1 MKTPKIPY
9 EDDDDL
15 EYILSQNK
23 DLFFNRIFEVIDYGI
38 SKNKKKVK
46 VFLLGDTGL
55 LLELPKS
62 EWEESIMNA
71 FSYFLEIEDFEKCEK
86 CKQILRIL

>member
-9 EDDDDL
+9 EEDDDL
-15 EYILSQNK
+15 EYILNQNK
-23 DLFFNRIFEVIDYGI
+23 DLFFNRVLEMVDYGI

-46 VFLLGDTGL
+46 IFILGETGL
-55 LLELPKS
+55 MLELVKS

-71 FSYFLEIEDFEKCEK
+71 FSYFLDIEDFEKCEK

>member
-1 MKTPKIPY
+1 LKTPKIPY

-15 EYILSQNK
+15 EYILNQNK
-23 DLFFNRIFEVIDYGI
+23 DLFFNRILEVIDYGI

-46 VFLLGDTGL
+46 IFILGDTGL
-55 LLELPKS
+55 LLELSNS
-62 EWEESIMNA
+62 EWEESLTNA
-71 FSYFLEIEDFEKCEK
+71 FSYFLEIEEFEKCEK

>member
-9 EDDDDL
+9 EEYDDL
-15 EYILSQNK
+15 EYILNQNK
-23 DLFFNRIFEVIDYGI
+23 DLFFNRVLEMVDYGI

-46 VFLLGDTGL
+46 IFILGETGL
-55 LLELPKS
+55 MLELAKS

-71 FSYFLEIEDFEKCEK
+71 FSYFLDIEDFEKCEK

>member
-9 EDDDDL
+9 EEGDDL
-15 EYILSQNK
+15 KYIINQNE
-23 DLFFNRIFEVIDYGI
+23 DLFFNRILEIVDYGI

-55 LLELPKS
+55 LLELSKS